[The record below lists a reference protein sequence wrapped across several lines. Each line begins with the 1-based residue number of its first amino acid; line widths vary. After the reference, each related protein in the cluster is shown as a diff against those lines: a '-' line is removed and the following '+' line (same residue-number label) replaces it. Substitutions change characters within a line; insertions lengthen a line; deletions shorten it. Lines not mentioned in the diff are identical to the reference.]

1 MLLKEIESYK
11 NLELLARQVVQ
22 GFISGLHKSPL
33 HGFSVEFAEHRQ
45 YNSGEGVRH
54 IDWKLYA
61 KTDKLFVKKYEEET
75 NLRCRILLDVSP
87 SMFFP
92 AGHSDKLRFS
102 VIAAAAIMQLMKKQ
116 RDAFGLSLFE
126 DKVVYESEIR
136 SSLTHFGEML
146 GKLQPYWDKK
156 VEPAKVGSSGIANA
170 LAYMAATLKKRS
182 FLVVFTDMFDKA
194 GDADME
200 PVWNALKHLKF
211 NQHEIILF
219 NVRHTPQEFD
229 FNFGSGPHR
238 FVDLESGEKI
248 LLNPDSVRESYTQAM
263 QEFDHRIKEKC
274 LQYKIDLYQ
283 TDVSRDF
290 DQVLTPFFVRRMRM

>member
-1 MLLKEIESYK
+1 MLLREIESYK

-45 YNSGEGVRH
+45 YNRGEGVRH
-54 IDWKLYA
+54 VDWKLYA

-75 NLRCRILLDVSP
+75 NLRCRIMLDVSP

-92 AGHSDKLRFS
+92 GDKCDKLRFS

-116 RDAFGLSLFE
+116 RDAFGLTLFDE
-126 DKVVYESEIR
+126 KVTYESDIR

-146 GKLQPYWDKK
+146 GKLQPYWDNA
-156 VEPAKVGSSGIANA
+156 VMPAQGKSSGIAST
-170 LAYMAATLKKRS
+170 LEYMASTLKKRS
-182 FLVVFTDMFDKA
+182 FLVIFTDMFDQA
-194 GDADME
+194 AETDLE

-219 NVRHTPQEFD
+219 NVRHAPQEVE
-229 FNFGSGPHR
+229 FNYATGPHK

-248 LLNPDSVRESYTQAM
+248 LLNPDSIRETYTRAM
-263 QEFDHRIKEKC
+263 EGFDRYIREKC

-290 DQVLTPFFVRRMRM
+290 DQVLTPFFVRRMRI